1 MVLKQVTI
9 FINGTNYII
18 WAWKGDYINLG
29 AGAELGIY
37 YGGGSHWSVDKSLTM
52 NMSLWLL
59 YNGRLIVTYTPSQK
73 QWWIT
78 GFNPSYQNVQASD
91 LSVMFRLQFNS
102 PGLYFAFL
110 DEYNG
115 TLGWAFVPQY
125 LIALYVL

>member
-1 MVLKQVTI
+1 
-9 FINGTNYII
+9 
-18 WAWKGDYINLG
+18 
-29 AGAELGIY
+29 
-37 YGGGSHWSVDKSLTM
+37 M